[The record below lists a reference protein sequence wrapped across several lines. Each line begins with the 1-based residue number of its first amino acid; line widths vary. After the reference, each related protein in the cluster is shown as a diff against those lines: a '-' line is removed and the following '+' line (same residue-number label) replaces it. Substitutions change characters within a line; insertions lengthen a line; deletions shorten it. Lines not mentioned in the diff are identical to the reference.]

1 MRSRWLHRV
10 ELVEGRLRMEGEE
23 EDKLMSDYECG
34 CGCGCGW
41 KVIEEVQQYSTS

>member
-1 MRSRWLHRV
+1 
-10 ELVEGRLRMEGEE
+10 MEGEE

-34 CGCGCGW
+34 CGCGW